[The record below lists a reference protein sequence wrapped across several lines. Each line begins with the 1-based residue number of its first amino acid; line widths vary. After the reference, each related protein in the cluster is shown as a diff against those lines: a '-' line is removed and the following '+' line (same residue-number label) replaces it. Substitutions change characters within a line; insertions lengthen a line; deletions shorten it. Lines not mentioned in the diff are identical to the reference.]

1 MTPANAKKDYQGSQ
15 LAAWQQQVSYPTLKT
30 AQPVFIGTGAEDKTP
45 AAATQVALMQDA
57 CKAGSVVEGH
67 LYKGLGHSET
77 VNASLKDS
85 VPFAHKVI
93 NGQAIT
99 PICNPSVQ

>member
-1 MTPANAKKDYQGSQ
+1 
-15 LAAWQQQVSYPTLKT
+15 
-30 AQPVFIGTGAEDKTP
+30 
-45 AAATQVALMQDA
+45 
-57 CKAGSVVEGH
+57 VVEGH

-99 PICNPSVQ
+99 PVCSPSVQ